1 MIVTFTKAFRCV
13 ANESRITAID
23 PMAAMTGKTVF
34 SDEFYSHAFETSDSS
49 EMRSYVE
56 EEGIIYSPPEDEL
69 SPDDD

>member
-23 PMAAMTGKTVF
+23 PMAAMTGKTTF
-34 SDEFYSHAFETSDSS
+34 SDDFYPHSFETDDSG
-49 EMRSYVE
+49 EMQSYVE
-56 EEGIIYSPPEDEL
+56 EEGVIYNAPEDEL